1 MSENSAQSTYG
12 ELAADIVSAY
22 VSNNSVPLSELPSL
36 IRDVHF
42 RAGPRQRPDRACCNG
57 AVEACGAGQEVDH
70 QRLHHLS
77 GGR

>member
-1 MSENSAQSTYG
+1 MSENSAQSTYI

-36 IRDVHF
+36 IRDVHSALV
-42 RAGPRQRPDRACCNG
+42 RVNDLTVPAATEPL
-57 AVEACGAGQEVDH
+57 ACGAGQEVDH